1 MARRQRRV
9 HGHEEFPE
17 PNLLPLMN
25 ILLMLILALTTMASL
40 LPLGFLSSE
49 AQKLAR
55 GGMIAPEKVEEKKPL
70 NLIVFITETG
80 FNIST
85 YGQVKMGD
93 IDPSSPNRKRAL
105 IPNKVL
111 ANGDVQFDY
120 PALQAKLAEVKKLS
134 KDEESMTITAD
145 PKIIFNVLVQTMD
158 WSRFDSDKNLLF
170 PKVSFAAG
178 IVG

>member
-1 MARRQRRV
+1 MARRQRRFS
-9 HGHEEFPE
+9 GHEEFPE

-49 AQKLAR
+49 AQKIAH

-80 FNIST
+80 FNISV
-85 YGQVKMGD
+85 YGQVKMGEP
-93 IDPSSPNRKRAL
+93 DPNALNRKLPL
-105 IPNKVL
+105 IPNKIL
-111 ANGDVQFDY
+111 ANGERQFDY
-120 PALQAKLAEVKKLS
+120 ATLQAKLTDFKKLN
-134 KDEESMTITAD
+134 KEEESMTITAD
-145 PKIIFNVLVQTMD
+145 PQIIFDVVVQTMD
-158 WSRFDSDKNLLF
+158 WSRFDADKQVLF